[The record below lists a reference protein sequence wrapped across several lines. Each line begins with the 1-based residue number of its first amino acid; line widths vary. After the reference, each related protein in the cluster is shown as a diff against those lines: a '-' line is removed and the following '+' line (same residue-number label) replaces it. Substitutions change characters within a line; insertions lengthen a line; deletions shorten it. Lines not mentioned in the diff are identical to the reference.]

1 MRKSLPLLLL
11 LTIFA
16 AGCAHQQPT
25 QPLPPL
31 CPAPPKLPPLN
42 RLAPSMLE
50 RSFLSEL
57 EAILFRSQ
65 SEATPYGLNSKPV
78 TAPTKPPGLGLK
90 P

>member
-1 MRKSLPLLLL
+1 MRNSLPTLLL

-16 AGCAHQQPT
+16 AGCASPKPT
-25 QPLPPL
+25 PPLPPS

-57 EAILFRSQ
+57 ETILFRSQ
-65 SEATPYGLNSKPV
+65 SAATPYGLNSKPADDS
-78 TAPTKPPGLGLK
+78 TTRPGLKLK